1 MNLKTNVLI
10 IGAGQM
16 GLVLASRLKA
26 LNIDYL
32 ILDKHEQVGDQWR
45 KRYQGL
51 TLFTPNQLN
60 RLPGFYTPNSQD
72 DYLTKDEFADYL
84 SEFAL
89 FNKLE
94 IQTNCKVVKI
104 THDGVNDFSIFTE
117 HGVIKAKQIVLATG
131 AFNVPAKLFNGDTAF
146 LQLGLEQLQS
156 MNFKNQQILVVGDG
170 ASGRQIAKKLSD
182 KNKVYLAQGK
192 ERNLFPEHILGIKTF
207 SLLKWFGLLRLPKNS
222 KIAQFLKSRDPFPDT
237 DINNK
242 ALLALG
248 VDLKSRVV
256 SVGDECITFDDGEK
270 LAPDIMINAIG
281 YKDDFSFIHIPQ
293 LYKVNN
299 EFDTSAAETLG
310 VFKIGQPW
318 QHNRASGL
326 ICGVEFEVE
335 RLLEKLN
342 TLK

>member
-10 IGAGQM
+10 IGAGHM
-16 GLVLASRLKA
+16 GLALGSRLSA

-32 ILDKHEQVGDQWR
+32 ILDKHEHVGDQWR

-51 TLFTPNQLN
+51 TLFTPNKLN
-60 RLPGFYTPNSQD
+60 RLPGFYIPHSQG

-89 FNKLE
+89 LNKLE
-94 IQTNCKVVKI
+94 IKTNCKVVKI
-104 THDGVNDFSIFTE
+104 THDGINEFSVFTE

-131 AFNVPAKLFNGDTAF
+131 AFNTPVKLFNEAAQF
-146 LQLGLEQLQS
+146 IQLDLGQLQK
-156 MNFKNQQILVVGDG
+156 MDFKNQHILVVGDG
-170 ASGRQIAKKLSD
+170 ASGRQIVKKLSD

-237 DINNK
+237 NINNK

-256 SVGDECITFDDGEK
+256 SVGDDCVTFDDGEK

-293 LYKVNN
+293 LYKGNN

-326 ICGVEFEVE
+326 ICGAEFEVE

-342 TLK
+342 ALK

>member
-10 IGAGQM
+10 IGAGHM
-16 GLVLASRLKA
+16 GLVLGSRLKA

-32 ILDKHEQVGDQWR
+32 ILDKHKHVGDQWR

-84 SEFAL
+84 SEFASL
-89 FNKLE
+89 HKLE
-94 IQTNCKVVKI
+94 IKTNRKVVKI

-131 AFNVPAKLFNGDTAF
+131 AFNVPVKLFNGDTEF

-192 ERNLFPEHILGIKTF
+192 KRNLFPEHILGIKTF
-207 SLLKWFGLLRLPKNS
+207 SLLKWSGLLKLPKNFKLS
-222 KIAQFLKSRDPFPDT
+222 QILKSRDPFPDT
-237 DINNK
+237 NINNE
-242 ALLALG
+242 ALMALG
-248 VDLKSRVV
+248 VDLKPRVV
-256 SVGDECITFDDGEK
+256 SVGDDCVTFDNEQS

-281 YKDDFSFIHIPQ
+281 YKDNFSFIHIPQ
-293 LYKVNN
+293 LHKDNN
-299 EFDTSAAETLG
+299 EFDINAAEKLG
-310 VFKIGQPW
+310 IFQIGRPW
-318 QHNRASGL
+318 QHNRASAL
-326 ICGVEFEVE
+326 ICGTEFEVGK
-335 RLLEKLN
+335 LLEKLN
-342 TLK
+342 ALK

>member
-1 MNLKTNVLI
+1 MNLQTSVLI
-10 IGAGQM
+10 IGAGHM
-16 GLVLASRLKA
+16 GLVLGSRLKV

-32 ILDKHEQVGDQWR
+32 ILDKHKHVGDQWR

-51 TLFTPNQLN
+51 TLFTPNKLN
-60 RLPGFYTPNSQD
+60 RLPGFYIPHSQG

-89 FNKLE
+89 HHQLAIK
-94 IQTNCKVVKI
+94 TNCHVLRV
-104 THDGVNDFSIFTE
+104 THDGINGFSVFTE

-131 AFNVPAKLFNGDTAF
+131 AFNVPVKLFNGDTEF

-192 ERNLFPEHILGIKTF
+192 KRNLFPEHILGIKTF
-207 SLLKWFGLLRLPKNS
+207 SLLKWSGLLKLPKNFN
-222 KIAQFLKSRDPFPDT
+222 IAQFLKSRDPFPDT
-237 DINNK
+237 DINNE
-242 ALLALG
+242 ALIALG

-256 SVGDECITFDDGEK
+256 SVGDDCVTFDNGEK
-270 LAPDIMINAIG
+270 LAPDIMISAIG
-281 YKDDFSFIHIPQ
+281 YKDDFSFIDIPK
-293 LYKVNN
+293 LYQDSN
-299 EFDTSAAETLG
+299 EFDISAAEKLG

-326 ICGVEFEVE
+326 ICGAEFEVE
-335 RLLEKLN
+335 KLLEKLN
-342 TLK
+342 VLK